1 MDFGIFLEIF
11 GFSGDGNS
19 EASLG
24 QLYEYFDIKKQ
35 GAFGPEE
42 FEKVAASVGENFSAA
57 EVDQMIDYADKDRDG
72 VINYDEFIN
81 VITKEY
87 PKV

>member
-1 MDFGIFLEIF
+1 MDFAAFLDIF
-11 GFSGDGNS
+11 GFSGDGSS

-24 QLYEYFDIKKQ
+24 QLFEYFDINKQ

-72 VINYDEFIN
+72 GINYEEFVN
-81 VITKEY
+81 VITKDY
-87 PKV
+87 PKI